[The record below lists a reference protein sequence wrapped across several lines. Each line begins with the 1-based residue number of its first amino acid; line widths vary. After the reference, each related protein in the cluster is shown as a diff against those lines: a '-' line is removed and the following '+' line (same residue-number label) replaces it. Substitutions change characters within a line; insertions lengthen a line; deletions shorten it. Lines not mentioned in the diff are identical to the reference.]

1 MNSRLTGYFR
11 FRKAVPVLG
20 ACLAVLLASVPL
32 FSQGNAGRIL
42 GAITDQTGGA
52 IAGATVTVSDVQ
64 RGTTRTLT
72 ADATGAYNAPN
83 LLPGTYRIRAEF
95 KGFQTVDRQNIGLE
109 VGQEVRVD
117 LTLQPGEQTQ
127 VVTVT
132 ETISLVETTNAELG
146 GTLSNQTI
154 NDLPLNGR
162 NFANLLQLR
171 PGVTIYPGGSAM
183 TQSTNGLRAH
193 DNVYLVDGINNSQ
206 VFNGQSVMN
215 NVMAAGD
222 AGTILSI
229 DAIEEFKTQQN
240 PRAEYGWK
248 PGAIVNVGI
257 KSGTNAIHGTAY
269 AYGRTDAW
277 DARNYFNPAP
287 QEKSPLGL
295 EQYGGT
301 IGGPIKKDRLFYFLN
316 YEAQQY
322 TLGSVS
328 PIQSPI
334 TVAGVG
340 PAKQNLIGACQAA
353 GAGATALGLQLAGL
367 GPGCV
372 PLANYP
378 GLFRTNPG
386 TNPSDPSFIGSGLTN
401 SNGINGGL
409 AKIDYHINDHH
420 SVHGMYF
427 LSQGSGTQND
437 APNQINQIWLSELYA
452 RAQTGGVNWVWTPS
466 SRWVNEARAG
476 YSHYYQSYFAG
487 DSSDNPANYSF
498 NGSTYH
504 FYTGVTD
511 PFLFGFPRVQIQSFS
526 TNSFQLGCCS
536 SWPKIIGPDGVYN
549 ILDHVSYL
557 RGNHAFKFG
566 GEVLLKSDVNNIPA
580 TARGVIRFKTLQNFF
595 AGVPNRVQILSGDVK
610 RNLSNE
616 GYAAFVQDDWRV
628 KPRLTVNLG
637 LRYEY
642 NSPLREANDLLGGF
656 SPTLGLVQLGKQI
669 GSLYNSDYKNFA
681 PRLGI
686 AWDIGGNGKTVLRAG
701 GGISYEQLSYDLF
714 AALGNL
720 VGTRVTPTGADLF
733 VNGQQIPSPG
743 TIAVK
748 AQTFTG
754 AALSAFQTSWQTNG
768 PNNPLFGSIAP
779 ACGDGTPLKTPV
791 AGVVGTPSPCFAV
804 SVDPN
809 LRTPYVS
816 TWTVDIQ
823 RAITNNLSL
832 EVGYVGN
839 HGTKMI
845 GLENVNQPRVGA
857 GWTPAAVS
865 TCLNPA
871 ALYKTCAPDAAAIQS
886 ARPYNSRFPYLNYID
901 QIFSGYNSNYNGLQV
916 TAIQR
921 NSHGLSFTAGYTYA
935 HALDMASDNWGNTLL
950 TPADN
955 NGNIKKQL
963 YRNSVFDIRQ
973 RFTFSV
979 TYALPGI
986 KTPGH
991 FLEGWSVNSIATLQT
1006 GTPWRTQDLTTDF
1019 SGTGEIAEPSN
1030 TNTLGEPWNF
1040 YGKAGDF
1047 QSVHGLTPGALGP
1060 NNPNPQGGIPYF
1072 APTGNPASPTANAT
1086 CNSKARA
1093 LDGGA
1098 ATGLAQAAL
1107 SNLGCYGVNGS
1118 VLIPPAYGTVGNTGR
1133 SPFNDTGFKNV
1144 DLSVT
1149 KVFKF
1154 KERLTAQFR
1163 AEFFN
1168 IFNHPNFSNPFGGPG
1183 GGPSASVDPSA
1194 GPPFGNPPQ
1203 TPDAA
1208 SSNPVLG
1215 AGGSRAVQLG
1225 LKFIF

>member
-1 MNSRLTGYFR
+1 MNSHVTGCFDS
-11 FRKAVPVLG
+11 RKAVPVLI
-20 ACLAVLLASVPL
+20 ACLAVLLAAVSV
-32 FSQGNAGRIL
+32 FAQGNAGRIL
-42 GAITDQTGGA
+42 GAINDQSGGA
-52 IAGATVTVSDVQ
+52 VVGATVTVTDLQ

-72 ADATGAYNAPN
+72 VDETGAYNAPN
-83 LLPGTYRIRAEF
+83 LLPGTYKVRAEF
-95 KGFQTVDRQNIGLE
+95 RGFKPIERQNIGLG
-109 VGQEVRVD
+109 VGQEIRVD

-127 VVTVT
+127 VITVS
-132 ETISLVETTNAELG
+132 EALPLVETTNAELG

-248 PGAIVNVGI
+248 PGATVNVGI
-257 KSGTNAIHGTAY
+257 KSGTNTIHGTAY
-269 AYGRTDAW
+269 AYGREDAW
-277 DARNYFNPAP
+277 DARNYFNSAP
-287 QEKSPLGL
+287 QQKSPLAL
-295 EQYGGT
+295 EQYGAT
-301 IGGPIKKDRLFYFLN
+301 VGGPIKKDRLFYFLN

-322 TLGSVS
+322 TLGAVT

-340 PAKQNLIGACQAA
+340 PTAQNLIGACKAA
-353 GAGATALGLQLAGL
+353 GSAVTALGAQLAGL
-367 GPGCV
+367 STSCV

-378 GLFRTNPG
+378 GLFPVNAG
-386 TNPSDPSFIGSGLTN
+386 TNPSDPSFHASGLTN
-401 SNGINGGL
+401 TNGINGGL
-409 AKIDYHINDHH
+409 AKIDYHISDHH
-420 SVHGMYF
+420 SLNGMYF
-427 LSQGSGTQND
+427 ISQGSGTQND
-437 APNQINQIWLSELYA
+437 APNQINQIWLSDLYA

-466 SRWVNEARAG
+466 SRWVNEARVG

-487 DSSDNPANYSF
+487 DSTDNPANYTF

-504 FYTGVTD
+504 FYTGVTN
-511 PFLFGFPRVQIQSFS
+511 PFLFGFPQVRIQSFS
-526 TNSFQLGCCS
+526 ANSFQLGCCS

-566 GEVLLKSDVNNIPA
+566 GEVLLKKDTNDIDA
-580 TARGVIRFKTLQNFF
+580 TARGTLRFRTLQNFF
-595 AGVPNRVQILSGDVK
+595 AGVPNRVQILSGNVK
-610 RNLSNE
+610 RHLSNE
-616 GYAAFVQDDWRV
+616 GYAGFVQDDWRV

-637 LRYEY
+637 VRYEY
-642 NSPLREANDLLGGF
+642 NSPLKEADGLLGSF
-656 SPTLGLVQLGKQI
+656 SPALGMVQLGKQLS
-669 GSLYNSDYKNFA
+669 SLYNPDYKNFA

-686 AWDIGGNGKTVLRAG
+686 AWDVGGNGKTVVRAG
-701 GGISYEQLSYDLF
+701 GGISYSQLSYDLF

-733 VNGQQIPSPG
+733 VNGQQVPSPG
-743 TIAVK
+743 TITVK

-754 AALSAFQTSWQTNG
+754 AALNAFQTGLANNG
-768 PNNPLFGSIAP
+768 PNNPLFGSITP

-804 SVDPN
+804 GVDPN
-809 LRTPYVS
+809 LKTPYVS

-845 GLENVNQPRVGA
+845 GLHNLNQPPVGA
-857 GWTPAAVS
+857 GWTQAAVA
-865 TCLNPA
+865 TCLDPK
-871 ALYKTCAPDAAAIQS
+871 ALYQNCAPDAAAIQ
-886 ARPYNSRFPYLNYID
+886 AGRPFNSRFPYLNYIP
-901 QIFSGYNSNYNGLQV
+901 QIFSGYDSNYNSLQV
-916 TAIQR
+916 TATQR
-921 NSHGLSFTAGYTYA
+921 NSHGLSFTAGYTYS
-935 HALDMASDNWGNTLL
+935 HALDMASDNWGNTLQI
-950 TPADN
+950 PSNN
-955 NGNIKKQL
+955 NGNVKKEL
-963 YRNSVFDIRQ
+963 YGSSNFDIRQ
-973 RFTFSV
+973 RFTLSV

-986 KTPGH
+986 KSPAH
-991 FLEGWSVNSIATLQT
+991 LLEGWSVNSITTVQT
-1006 GTPWRTQDLTTDF
+1006 GTPWFMQDLTTDF
-1019 SGTGEIAEPSN
+1019 SGTGEITEPTSPR
-1030 TNTLGEPWNF
+1030 GEQWNF
-1040 YGKAGDF
+1040 YGNANDF
-1047 QSVHGLTPGALGP
+1047 QAVHGLTPGTLGP
-1060 NNPNPQGGIPYF
+1060 NNPNPQGGIPFF
-1072 APTGNPASPTANAT
+1072 APTGNPANPTTNAA
-1086 CNSKARA
+1086 CNAKARA
-1093 LDGGA
+1093 LDGA

-1107 SNLGCYGVNGS
+1107 SNLGCYAVNGS
-1118 VLIPPAYGTVGNTGR
+1118 ILIPPAFGTLGTLGR
-1133 SPFNDTGFKNV
+1133 NPFRDTGFKNV
-1144 DLSVT
+1144 DFSVT

-1168 IFNHPNFSNPFGGPG
+1168 ILNHPNFANPYGGPG
-1183 GGPSASVDPSA
+1183 GPTASLDPSGGA
-1194 GPPFGNPPQ
+1194 PFGFSSA

-1215 AGGSRAVQLG
+1215 SGGARAIQLG

>member
-1 MNSRLTGYFR
+1 MGSRFK
-11 FRKAVPVLG
+11 KAAPVLT
-20 ACLAVLLASVPL
+20 ACLAVMLASVPL

-42 GAITDQTGGA
+42 GAINDQSGGA
-52 IAGATVTVSDVQ
+52 VVGATVTVTDLQ

-72 ADATGAYNAPN
+72 ADDTGAYNAPN
-83 LLPGTYRIRAEF
+83 LLPGTYKVRAEF
-95 KGFQTVDRQNIGLE
+95 KGFRPTERQNLSLE
-109 VGQEVRVD
+109 VGQEIRVD

-127 VVTVT
+127 VITVN
-132 ETISLVETTNAELG
+132 EALPLVETTNAELG

-162 NFANLLQLR
+162 NLMNLLQLR

-193 DNVYLVDGINNSQ
+193 DNIYLVDGINNSQ

-257 KSGTNAIHGTAY
+257 KSGTNTIHGTAY
-269 AYGRTDAW
+269 AYGREDAW
-277 DARNYFNPAP
+277 DARNYFNAAP
-287 QEKSPLGL
+287 QQKSPLAL

-301 IGGPIKKDRLFYFLN
+301 VGGPIKKDRLFYFLN

-322 TLGSVS
+322 TLGAVT
-328 PIQSPI
+328 PIQSPV
-334 TVAGVG
+334 TVPGIGLNA
-340 PAKQNLIGACQAA
+340 QNLIGACKAA
-353 GAGATALGLQLAGL
+353 GSAVTALSAQLAGL
-367 GPGCV
+367 STGCV

-378 GLFRTNPG
+378 GVFPVNAGGNT
-386 TNPSDPSFIGSGLTN
+386 TDPSFHGSGLTN
-401 SNGINGGL
+401 TNGINGGL
-409 AKIDYHINDHH
+409 AKIDYHISDHH

-427 LSQGSGTQND
+427 ISQGSGTQND
-437 APNQINQIWLSELYA
+437 APNQINQVWLSQLYA

-466 SRWVNEARAG
+466 SRWVNEARVG
-476 YSHYYQSYFAG
+476 YSHYYQQYLVG
-487 DSSDNPANYSF
+487 DSTVDPANYTLG
-498 NGSTYH
+498 GSTYH
-504 FYTGVTD
+504 FYTGVTKSFD
-511 PFLFGFPRVQIQSFS
+511 FGFPRVQIQSFS
-526 TNSFQLGCCS
+526 PNSFQLGGNS
-536 SWPKIIGPDGVYN
+536 SWPKIVGPDGVVN
-549 ILDHVSYL
+549 ILDHVSFL

-566 GEVLLKSDVNNIPA
+566 GEVLLKKDTDNIDA
-580 TARGVIRFKTLQNFF
+580 TARGPLRFKSLQNFF
-595 AGVPNRVQILSGDVK
+595 MGVPNKAQLLVGDVE
-610 RNLSNE
+610 RHLSNE
-616 GYAAFVQDDWRV
+616 GYAGFVQDDWRV

-637 LRYEY
+637 LRYEI
-642 NSPLREANDLLGGF
+642 NTPLKEADGLLGSFDRAQGM
-656 SPTLGLVQLGKQI
+656 VQLGKQL
-669 GSLYNSDYKNFA
+669 SQLYRPDWKDFA

-686 AWDIGGNGKTVLRAG
+686 AWDVGGNGKTVVRAG
-701 GGISYEQLSYDLF
+701 GGISYSQLSYDLF

-733 VNGQQIPSPG
+733 VNGVQVPSPG
-743 TIAVK
+743 TIAVI
-748 AQTFTG
+748 AQSFSG
-754 AALSAFQTSWQTNG
+754 PALTNLASNWANNG
-768 PNNPLFGSIAP
+768 PNRPLYGTVTP

-823 RAITNNLSL
+823 RALTNNLSL

-845 GLENVNQPRVGA
+845 GLQNINQPNVGA
-857 GWTPAAVS
+857 GWTQAAVAA
-865 TCLNPA
+865 CLNPL
-871 ALYKTCAPDAAAIQS
+871 ALYQNCAPDPAAIQ
-886 ARPYNSRFPYLNYID
+886 AGRPFNSRFPYLNYID

-916 TAIQR
+916 TANER
-921 NSHGLSFTAGYTYA
+921 TSHGLSFTAGYTYS
-935 HALDMASDNWGNTLL
+935 HALDMASDNWGNNLL
-950 TPADN
+950 TPSNN
-955 NGNIKKQL
+955 NGNIKQAL
-963 YRNSVFDIRQ
+963 YANSVFDIRH
-973 RFTFSV
+973 RFTLSM

-986 KTPGH
+986 KAPAH
-991 FLEGWSVNSIATLQT
+991 LLDGWSVNSVVLLQT
-1006 GTPWRTQDLTTDF
+1006 GTPWRVGDLSTDF
-1019 SGTGEIAEPSN
+1019 SGTGEILEPSANN
-1030 TNTLGEPWNF
+1030 TQGEQWNF
-1040 YGKAGDF
+1040 YGNANDF
-1047 QSVHGLTPGALGP
+1047 KSVHGLTPGTLGP
-1060 NNPNPQGGIPYF
+1060 NNPNPKGGIPYF
-1072 APTGNPASPTANAT
+1072 AGASNPACSA
-1086 CNSKARA
+1086 KARA

-1107 SNLGCYGVNGS
+1107 SNLGCYAVNGS
-1118 VLIPPAYGTVGNTGR
+1118 ILIPPAYGTLGNLGR
-1133 SPFNDTGFKNV
+1133 SPFTDSGFKNV
-1144 DLSVT
+1144 DFSVT
-1149 KVFKF
+1149 KVFRY

-1168 IFNHPNFSNPFGGPG
+1168 IFNHPNFANPYGGPG
-1183 GGPSASVDPSA
+1183 GPTANLDPSA
-1194 GPPFGNPPQ
+1194 GAGGTPFAFSSA

-1215 AGGSRAVQLG
+1215 SGGARAIQLG